1 MLKPVPRKSP
11 SFMVSS
17 IAQGRVSRYLKEKWW
32 PGSESN
38 QRHAD
43 FQSAALPTELPG
55 RGAAHYKEAP
65 RVCKKVAFIQHKAR
79 ISPGFMLCSERLIL
93 RLESFRRFGTGAE
106 EEFFHLAFDQ
116 LARLGV
122 EGVQARWKNSSS
134 APVKNRRK

>member
-11 SFMVSS
+11 SCMVSR
-17 IAQGRVSRYLKEKWW
+17 IEQGMVSWYLKEEWW

-65 RVCKKVAFIQHKAR
+65 RVCTNRPGLAGTSKKQN
-79 ISPGFMLCSERLIL
+79 PGAATGLSRYRLLAGGDVI
-93 RLESFRRFGTGAE
+93 RRGCGALTE
-106 EEFFHLAFDQ
+106 EEFFHLTFDQ
-116 LARLGV
+116 LARLG
-122 EGVQARWKNSSS
+122 
-134 APVKNRRK
+134 